1 MSLLP
6 ACFRRRLGF
15 RPRERRPRRRL
26 GERQPFG
33 AVSGVQGHGLE
44 TVRPVR
50 GTGVNQDDLFGGKF
64 LKGDTCWLCS
74 GKAKTMCGNCVG
86 LTDSF

>member
-1 MSLLP
+1 MLRMRGRASNS
-6 ACFRRRLGF
+6 FRRAM
-15 RPRERRPRRRL
+15 RPQPRVWHMCRADVCK
-26 GERQPFG
+26 GTGWKPCGQCD
-33 AVSGVQGHGLE
+33 
-44 TVRPVR
+44 

-74 GKAKTMCGNCVG
+74 GKAKTMCGNCID

>member
-1 MSLLP
+1 VCKGTGWKP
-6 ACFRRRLGF
+6 CG
-15 RPRERRPRRRL
+15 
-26 GERQPFG
+26 QCD
-33 AVSGVQGHGLE
+33 
-44 TVRPVR
+44 

-74 GKAKTMCGNCVG
+74 GKAKTMCGNCID